1 MKMPKGQRRVKLTI
15 VLRPEV
21 YAALSVYAD
30 REGETLSIV
39 AEVAVARYLRA
50 QGQDFKLPIGIDAA

>member
-1 MKMPKGQRRVKLTI
+1 MKLTI